1 MIAGM
6 TRTICFACVALCLLC
21 PVRADEAAGAD
32 VDLNAGSGLSW
43 YQLAGVLAAVGA
55 SGVLGWQG
63 CKKMQAMRIEPQPL
77 EVKAAEAYATRQ
89 ELARFRG
96 EVHEDFKRVHNR
108 IDRNDQSTAEIK
120 GQLGVI
126 AANQEKILNLLLHRH
141 D

>member
-1 MIAGM
+1 MM
-6 TRTICFACVALCLLC
+6 RLTIFFCCVVMCLIC
-21 PVRADEAAGAD
+21 PVWADEAAGSS
-32 VDLNAGSGLSW
+32 VNLNDGSGLSW
-43 YQLAGVLAAVGA
+43 YQVAGLLAAVGA
-55 SGVLGWQG
+55 SGMLGWQG
-63 CKKMQAMRIEPQPL
+63 CKKMQALRIEPQPL
-77 EVKAAEAYATRQ
+77 EVHAAEQYATRQ

-96 EVHEDFKRVHNR
+96 EVHDDFKRVHNR